1 MLGRSDKSKALL
13 YRQLATME
21 NAGIPL
27 PTSLSRLTQ
36 SGAGKRLLGPVLA
49 RVQKGETISE
59 AFKAAESI
67 SRLESAVVAAG
78 AEAGTLPTSFER
90 LAQIFEDRA
99 AAKLKLAMSLAYPL
113 LLVHAAC
120 VLPAIPTLV
129 MDKGGLI
136 PFLLEA
142 LTPIVVLWGVCIGT
156 FLLYR
161 SSRAAN
167 PKAVDTVILAIPLIG
182 TIARKTSASVALRA
196 LALLYA
202 NGVNIVKAV
211 TLAGETSPNA
221 AVGAIFED
229 VAQRVG
235 KGEDV
240 GTAFAGTGAVIP
252 AIALDMIA
260 TGSQSGQLDDSLNR
274 ACDLLE
280 GEAKTAQMVLAG
292 ILGGAAFLFAAG
304 MVAYKVIS
312 FWSNL
317 YSGIG
322 KF

>member
-1 MLGRSDKSKALL
+1 MLGGSDKSKAAL

-27 PTSLSRLTQ
+27 TTSLSRLAQ
-36 SGAGKRLLGPVLA
+36 GGAGKRLLGPVLA
-49 RVQKGETISE
+49 RVDKGETVSDAFRE
-59 AFKAAESI
+59 AGSVT
-67 SRLESAVVAAG
+67 RLESAVVAAG

-90 LAQIFEDRA
+90 LADIFESRA

-120 VLPAIPTLV
+120 VLPAVPTLV
-129 MDKGGLI
+129 QDKGGLF
-136 PFLLEA
+136 PFLFEA
-142 LTPIVVLWGVCIGT
+142 LTPIVVLWGVCIGSL
-156 FLLYR
+156 LLYR

-167 PKAVDTVILAIPLIG
+167 PRAVDTVVLAIPLIG

-196 LALLYA
+196 LALLYG
-202 NGVNIVKAV
+202 NGVNILKALA
-211 TLAGETSPNA
+211 LAGETSPNA
-221 AVGAIFED
+221 AVGAVFEQVSD
-229 VAQRVG
+229 RVND
-235 KGEDV
+235 GEDV
-240 GTAFAGTGAVIP
+240 GAAFAGTGGVIP
-252 AIALDMIA
+252 TIAIDMIA
-260 TGSQSGQLDDSLNR
+260 TGSRSGQLDASLNS
-274 ACDLLE
+274 ACDMLDS
-280 GEAKTAQMVLAG
+280 EAKTAQMVLAG

-304 MVAYKVIS
+304 MVAYKVVS